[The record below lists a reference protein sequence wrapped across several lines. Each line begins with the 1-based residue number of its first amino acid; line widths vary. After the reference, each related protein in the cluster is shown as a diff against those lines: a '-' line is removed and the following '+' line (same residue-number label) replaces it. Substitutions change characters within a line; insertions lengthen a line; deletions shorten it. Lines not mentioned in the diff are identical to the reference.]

1 MPHAKRTP
9 KSDDAIGNIQG
20 DLQSLRDDVS
30 LLTQQLEG
38 LLRDAGNDVVEDVL
52 GRLSRAKS
60 TVDDMIAD
68 AGTKGRD
75 AARAARDFKDNL
87 VDDVEETV
95 REHPLMTIAVAVG
108 VGYIISSLRR

>member
-1 MPHAKRTP
+1 MPRAKRTL
-9 KSDDAIGNIQG
+9 KADDAIGNIQG

-38 LLRDAGNDVVEDVL
+38 LLRDSGNDVVEDVL

-68 AGTKGRD
+68 AGAKGRD
-75 AARAARDFKDNL
+75 AARAARELGDNL
-87 VDDVEETV
+87 VDDLEETV
-95 REHPLMTIAVAVG
+95 REHPIMTIAIALG